1 MTPILTITLN
11 PAVDLDTA
19 TDRVEAGPKLRCA
32 SPRLDPGG
40 GGINVSRALRELGGD
55 SVALVA
61 AGGGMGA
68 LLVQLLDRTGLRVR
82 VMEAPGETRQSL
94 SVIEEST
101 GKQFR
106 FIFPGPDWP
115 EDQVARARAEIA
127 EIIPQ
132 GGLVVLSG
140 SHPPGFPDDFAASLV
155 PLCDDR
161 GAGLILDT
169 SGAALRALKAGRI
182 TGLKVLRL
190 DREEAEALA
199 GNDLPDAVA
208 SADLAARLVAAGVA
222 RIVVLARGADGSV
235 LVSRA
240 GRWQAG
246 AADVPVK
253 SRTGAGDSFVAGFTL
268 GLSRG
273 DAPEICLQRGM
284 AAASAAVM
292 TEGTVLCRRD
302 DAERLISACPISPI

>member
-1 MTPILTITLN
+1 M
-11 PAVDLDTA
+11 
-19 TDRVEAGPKLRCA
+19 
-32 SPRLDPGG
+32 
-40 GGINVSRALRELGGD
+40 
-55 SVALVA
+55 
-61 AGGGMGA
+61 
-68 LLVQLLDRTGLRVR
+68 
-82 VMEAPGETRQSL
+82 
-94 SVIEEST
+94 
-101 GKQFR
+101 
-106 FIFPGPDWP
+106 
-115 EDQVARARAEIA
+115 
-127 EIIPQ
+127 
-132 GGLVVLSG
+132 
-140 SHPPGFPDDFAASLV
+140 
-155 PLCDDR
+155 
-161 GAGLILDT
+161 
-169 SGAALRALKAGRI
+169 
-182 TGLKVLRL
+182 LRL